1 MSRIVIAMSGGVDSS
16 VAACLLQEQ
25 GHDVIGLF
33 MRLGLARVDPA
44 TQVRT
49 CCSLADAEDARSVA
63 DQLGIPFH
71 VLNFKDDFE
80 RVIEQFCAEYLAG
93 RTPNPCIRCNQ
104 ELKFGKLLR
113 FASTIPADAVAT
125 GHYVQLDQA
134 SGRQQLRRG
143 VDQRKDQSY
152 VLFSLDQ
159 TQLGRAR
166 FPLGGLTKSEVR
178 AIARRRGLRTQDK
191 AESQDICF
199 VPEGDYR
206 ALLRERAGDRIATG
220 PIVDTA
226 GRVVGEHAGAALFT
240 VGQRRGLRLTAR
252 VPRYVLSVDAARN
265 TVVVGSDAELWQRE
279 LIAADLNWIAV
290 EQLVAPL
297 RVTAKI
303 RYQHAAAPALIEP
316 LDAGRVRVTFDQP
329 QRAITP
335 GQAVV
340 FYAGDV
346 VVGGGW
352 IERAVS

>member
-1 MSRIVIAMSGGVDSS
+1 MSGGVDSS

-33 MRLGLARVDPA
+33 MRLGLARLDPV

-71 VLNFKDDFE
+71 VLNFKEDFD
-80 RVIEQFCAEYLAG
+80 RVIDQFCSEYLAG

-125 GHYVQLDQA
+125 GHYVRLETA
-134 SGRQQLRRG
+134 GGRRQLRRG
-143 VDQRKDQSY
+143 VDERKDQSY

-159 TQLGRAR
+159 AQLAAAR
-166 FPLGGLTKSEVR
+166 FPLGGLTKGEVR
-178 AIARRRGLRTQDK
+178 AIAKQRGLRTQDK

-199 VPEGDYR
+199 VPDGDYR
-206 ALLRERAGDRIATG
+206 TLLRERVGDRIMPG
-220 PIVDTA
+220 PIVDR
-226 GRVVGEHAGAALFT
+226 GGQVVGEHAGAALFT
-240 VGQRRGLRLTAR
+240 VGQRRGLRLAAG
-252 VPRYVLSVDAARN
+252 VPRYVLGVDAARN
-265 TVVVGSDAELWQRE
+265 TVVVGGDDELWQRA
-279 LIAADLNWIAV
+279 LLATDLNWIAIEKLTAPMRV
-290 EQLVAPL
+290 E
-297 RVTAKI
+297 AKI
-303 RYQHAAAPALIEP
+303 RYQHAAAAALIEP
-316 LDAGRVRVTFDQP
+316 VDGGRVRLTFDEP

-335 GQAVV
+335 GQACV
-340 FYAGDV
+340 FYDGDV

-352 IERAVS
+352 IERGCAVS